1 MSDPIGAI
9 NSSTSAASTD
19 PSAPRLPVQTLTQKD
34 FISLLV
40 AQLTTQD
47 PLNPQKDTE
56 FISQM
61 AQFSALQNSQALE
74 NDMQTVRATQLL
86 GKIVEVKTSDGN
98 TAKGMVT
105 AVDSSSGDPQII
117 IGSQS
122 YSLGDIVRVDQAA
135 SKQFTTTPT
144 QTGPYKGYSPS

>member
-1 MSDPIGAI
+1 MSNPINPVGSAT
-9 NSSTSAASTD
+9 SSASTD
-19 PSAPRLPVQTLTQKD
+19 PTAPRLPVQTLTQKD

-98 TAKGMVT
+98 TAKGMVS
-105 AVDSSSGDPQII
+105 AVDSSNGDPQII

-122 YSLGDIVRVDQAA
+122 FGLGDIMRVDQAA
-135 SKQFTTTPT
+135 SKQFTT
-144 QTGPYKGYSPS
+144 QTVPFKGYSPS